1 MAKKDQLTTAEYLPY
16 EEYERLLNC
25 LHRDEMYIWEL
36 YARLSFCTAC
46 RASDVRKFKWSQVLN
61 KSNLVICEQ
70 KTGKARSITFNQSVQ
85 KKIAEL
91 YKSLGEPAKSEYIF
105 KSSVTGEPMSIQYI
119 NRTLKD
125 FKRKYK
131 IKIGNFSTHT
141 FRKTFGRYVYE
152 INNRSAESLV
162 LLNKILNHSSIEI
175 TKTYIGITQDEVN
188 KIFDSIQF

>member
-1 MAKKDQLTTAEYLPY
+1 MAKKDQLTTADYLPY
-16 EEYERLLNC
+16 NEYERFLEC
-25 LHRDEMYIWEL
+25 LRKDKLYFWEL

-46 RASDVRKFKWSQVLN
+46 RVSDVSRFKWNQVLSKKN
-61 KSNLVICEQ
+61 CVITEQ
-70 KTGKARSITFNQSVQ
+70 KTGKTRKITFNLSVQ
-85 KKIAEL
+85 NKIEEL
-91 YKSLGEPAKSEYIF
+91 YELLGKPALDDYIF
-105 KSSVTGEPMSIQYI
+105 KSQVTGGPLTTQYI

-125 FKRKYK
+125 FKFKYK

-162 LLNKILNHSSIEI
+162 LLNKILNHSSIEV

-188 KIFDSIQF
+188 RIFDSIQF